1 MRDESCR
8 RKHERK
14 STIWQ
19 KYKYNDTKRWVEI
32 VNLKK
37 KLLRWKWRLLSSYN
51 FNSYKILSL
60 INFVKIS
67 IRNGFI
73 KGWIYRT
80 LDLIIV
86 IRKYRTI
93 NFISKKWVPLIF
105 ELVGNYYQFLIQNT
119 LGFVKRM
126 LISKSWMAYNSY
138 LQLL

>member
-1 MRDESCR
+1 MKVADE
-8 RKHERK
+8 KHERK

-37 KLLRWKWRLLSSYN
+37 KNSFDESDDFWHHIIL
-51 FNSYKILSL
+51 SYKILSL

-93 NFISKKWVPLIF
+93 NFISKKWVSSAYIRIGGKLLSISHTKY
-105 ELVGNYYQFLIQNT
+105 VGVRKTNVYFQVLNGI
-119 LGFVKRM
+119 
-126 LISKSWMAYNSY
+126 
-138 LQLL
+138 